1 MWKVKYLNQLSI
13 FTIRAILGAAFAVL
27 LSRFFYPRANIVY
40 VIALGIFLVG
50 MAYVM
55 EYFRNKKTSNWAKT
69 LNCGPLSFVRRP
81 LLSNKKRIYI
91 FAAGETQK

>member
-1 MWKVKYLNQLSI
+1 MNQLSI

-55 EYFRNKKTSNWAKT
+55 EYFRNKKS
-69 LNCGPLSFVRRP
+69 S
-81 LLSNKKRIYI
+81 
-91 FAAGETQK
+91 